1 MNVFGEFAKYYDL
14 IHEKK
19 NYQKES
25 AYINGL
31 IQNYNSGAK
40 TILDIGCGTG
50 NYAFAMQELGYQVNG
65 VDSSS
70 DMIQI
75 ANGKLSKSKYTSS
88 SPSFSCGRM
97 EDYDCQKK
105 FDAVICLFF
114 SLCYQ
119 TTDDLI
125 FKSLSRFKDQIKD
138 NGILIF
144 DFWHKDGVLSQKPEL
159 KIQNYSTEDLEITKL
174 VQPKLDVSFDCVGI
188 DYTFYLENKKNEI
201 SKFKEFHNLRYLKPK
216 LLVKFLKELSFK
228 VLKIEGWMTEQKLQ
242 ENEWSGIIVAMPDW
256 SQSPKKT

>member
-1 MNVFGEFAKYYDL
+1 MDVFGEFAKYYDL
-14 IHEKK
+14 VHENK
-19 NYQKES
+19 NYEKES

-31 IQNYNSGAK
+31 IQKYTPGAK

-50 NYAFAMQELGYQVNG
+50 NYAFAMQKLGYQVDG

-70 DMIQI
+70 QMIQI
-75 ANGKLSKSKYTSS
+75 ANGKLFKSKCISS

-97 EDYDCQKK
+97 EVYNCQTK

-125 FKSLSRFKDQIKD
+125 FESLCRFKDQIKE

-144 DFWHKDGVLSQKPEL
+144 DFWHKEGVLAQKPEL
-159 KIQNYSTEDLEITKL
+159 KIQNYCTKDLEITKL
-174 VQPKLDVSFDCVGI
+174 VQPKLNISSDCVGI
-188 DYTFYLENKKNEI
+188 DYTFYLENNKKEI
-201 SKFKEFHNLRYLKPK
+201 SKFKEFHNLRYFNPE

-228 VLKIEGWMTEQKLQ
+228 VLQVEGWMTEQKIK
-242 ENEWSGIIVAMPDW
+242 ENEWSGIIIAKPGW
-256 SQSPKKT
+256 N

>member
-1 MNVFGEFAKYYDL
+1 MDVFDELAKYYDL
-14 IHEKK
+14 IHENK
-19 NYQKES
+19 NYEKES

-31 IQNYNSGAK
+31 IQKYNPGAK

-50 NYAFAMQELGYQVNG
+50 NYAFAMQKLGYEVEG

-70 DMIQI
+70 QMIDI
-75 ANGKLSKSKYTSS
+75 AKGKLSENDCNRHR
-88 SPSFSCGRM
+88 PSFFCGQM
-97 EDYDCQKK
+97 EEYDSQKK

-125 FKSLSRFKDQIKD
+125 FESLSRFKDQIKE

-144 DFWHKDGVLSQKPEL
+144 DFWHKDGVLAQKPEL
-159 KIQNYSTEDLEITKL
+159 KIKNYSTADLEITKL

-188 DYTFYLENKKNEI
+188 DYTFYLENKENKI
-201 SKFKEFHNLRYLKPK
+201 SKFKEFHNLRYFNPE

-228 VLKIEGWMTEQKLQ
+228 VLQVEGWMTEQKIK
-242 ENEWSGIIVAMPDW
+242 ENEWSGIIIAKPGW
-256 SQSPKKT
+256 N